1 MKNKKGFTLVELL
14 CVIVLLAVI
23 TVIATTGIMNLS
35 KESKNNLYCAKIEM
49 IESLA
54 RDYGKQYEKELNESA
69 EYYEGYKSI
78 KIKVND
84 LVVSGK
90 LEADSNE
97 EVLSPLDNAVMND
110 LEIILYL
117 KNNQIYAVYPNNVC

>member
-1 MKNKKGFTLVELL
+1 MKNKKGFTLIELL

-23 TVIATTGIMNLS
+23 TVIATTGVMSLS
-35 KESKNNLYCAKIEM
+35 KESKNNLYCAKVEM
-49 IESLA
+49 IEALA
-54 RDYGKQYEKELNESA
+54 RDYGKQYEKELNEST

-90 LEADSNE
+90 LEADANL
-97 EVLSPLDNAVMND
+97 EVLSPIDNAVMND